1 MRALMKYLKGFIGL
15 FLLTVMLISW
25 GMGDALAGSG
35 FTGSGGGGGGFTG
48 RPLITIEIAADKKV
62 LPVNITGDTQ
72 FTGPYMSTFYVT
84 VKQDGNMFP
93 APSVSVTVASGLNT
107 GALYYFDGDTAHQTC
122 TTNAAGTQVCTEKAY
137 RSMVFKD
144 TTGIVSGHFLAG
156 STPGTAV
163 LTATATDPN
172 TNQTVSANLAITITG
187 GGGGIA
193 GGTPSTVTFVMDPAP
208 VYIRTNPDGTTPISQ
223 SSIKLFQVFVR
234 DDFNQPVNP
243 PTDNNIHT
251 LRVELL
257 PNRPNGGEWLSTTDA
272 AGRPQEGAFVL
283 ANMVGGAATLAL
295 HAGTLP
301 GTVVIA
307 ATADRADNNV
317 DNGIQMGITN
327 YAMVPMGT
335 GVISS
340 LTFTGPFADAVE
352 GRWNWLAAQ
361 LVDPNSLHCPDIGPS
376 PPNQCWKDA
385 LWDGTFIRYVN
396 VIASD
401 AYGNPP
407 PAGTPITFR
416 LIDSPLDML
425 QNRYP
430 DQGHGQFAITG
441 YNGDPQEGGWAFFAP
456 NRAVP
461 RVAGDTLN
469 PFVVPNGVSWALADP
484 LCLLVLQDP
493 EVINPNPS
501 TINGLPSEGRL
512 EYHVGSRIITG
523 RQGNMLT
530 VNTPFNQVSQ
540 NVGANVWYTVG
551 CPPHKGNVMNFNTL
565 GGNAVFEYG
574 EINVMTDVSGVART
588 IVNYPASQV
597 GRRFMLVAESNGGK
611 VGAVMTHW
619 YLGIPDGSLIAII
632 DPPGLAQQMP
642 PLQQSCG
649 PVEGMGGLDAILTA
663 MPGATISQPITLQLL
678 DGGTAN
684 GACPGTDVPGD
695 YPPPS
700 GVIRTPIPGV
710 PIAVSVAINNPAEM
724 AAIVAEEA
732 VAKAQAVFDAFVA
745 ANPGVCDQVITE
757 ENPVP
762 HDRDPVKCAKKT
774 ELQATLDAAQET
786 AVAARTVASLHTPTA
801 SVTPATLASGAGG
814 YSRAVLNVND
824 LPIDGRVVFSFSTI
838 GPEIKSSVL
847 TITVQPPQAAVAA
860 P

>member
-1 MRALMKYLKGFIGL
+1 MRALMKMLKGFTGL

-25 GMGDALAGSG
+25 GMGDALAGA

-48 RPLITIEIAADKKV
+48 RPLITIGIAADKTT
-62 LPVNITGDTQ
+62 LPVNITGNTQ
-72 FTGPYMSTFYVT
+72 FAGPYMSTFYVT

-172 TNQTVSANLAITITG
+172 TNQTVSANLAITIAG

-193 GGTPSTVTFVMDPAP
+193 GGASSTVTFVMDPAP

-223 SSIKLFQVFVR
+223 SSIKLFQVFVL

-243 PTDNNIHT
+243 PADNNIHT

-327 YAMVPMGT
+327 YAMVSIGT

-340 LTFTGPFADAVE
+340 LTFTGPFADAVD

-361 LVDPNSLHCPDIGPS
+361 LIDPNSLQCPDIGP
-376 PPNQCWKDA
+376 PPDVRCWKDA

-565 GGNAVFEYG
+565 QSPVFGYG

-597 GRRFMLVAESNGGK
+597 GRRFMLMAESNGGK

-619 YLGIPDGSLIAII
+619 YLGIPDGSIVAVI
-632 DPPGLAQQMP
+632 DPPSLAQQMP
-642 PLQQSCG
+642 PLQTSCG
-649 PVEGMGGLDAILTA
+649 IDTVSGLTAILTVN
-663 MPGATISQPITLQLL
+663 PGAAISQPITLQLL
-678 DGGTAN
+678 DGGLGN
-684 GACPGTDVPGD
+684 GDCSADGVPDGT
-695 YPPPS
+695 
-700 GVIRTPIPGV
+700 IRTPIPGV
-710 PIAVSVAINNPAEM
+710 PIAVNVTINDPAEI

-732 VAKAQAVFDAFVA
+732 VAEAQAVFDAFVA
-745 ANPGVCDQVITE
+745 ANPGVCDKVIDPA
-757 ENPVP
+757 NPDAVVE
-762 HDRDPVKCAKKT
+762 RDPVKCAKKT
-774 ELQATLDAAQET
+774 ELQATLDTAQEA
-786 AVAARTVASLHTPTA
+786 AVAARTVANLHTPTA

-824 LPIDGRVVFSFSTI
+824 LPIDGSVVFSFSTI
-838 GPEIKSSVL
+838 GPEIRSKML
-847 TITVQPPQAAVAA
+847 TITVQPPAAVAA